1 MIRLIWLGCLAYLT
15 VGLGQLVVGAVME
28 PMVHAYGVQY
38 GDGGQLVM
46 NQFLGGLAGTLCA
59 PFLMRRLGRRALL
72 LGAMSLMAAAEI
84 IYTLAPPW
92 SAMLVLGP
100 VAGFGFG
107 TTETVVGSFIIGS
120 AGERANVAMSRVEV
134 SFGMGALLMPFVGA
148 LLIDIERWRL
158 AFGVVGTLAVLTVAL
173 WAIFWP
179 SVLNAA
185 PGSGAAQADG
195 LGDGRR
201 PVAGRLPLLGT
212 GPVAGRLPLL
222 GTGPARWVLIACAV
236 FFFIYV
242 GFEMSYAHYLP
253 TLLVQQ
259 SGISEAAAALAL
271 GVYWGAMTIG
281 RLYAGHLADRI
292 GGAAYLLSMCVCAAV
307 AFVLMGFFG
316 SAAPMFVLAACAG
329 LAMSGMFALALVFA
343 NRYAPGMTERTT
355 SLLMAC
361 GLLGGA
367 LLPKLVG
374 WSLDE
379 LGGGGT
385 RWMLA
390 GFAVLLLAIAA
401 VASAASR
408 AAARAAVKVAA

>member
-59 PFLMRRLGRRALL
+59 PLLMRRLGRRMLL
-72 LGAMSLMAAAEI
+72 LGAMSLMVAAEI
-84 IYTLAPPW
+84 VYTLAPPW
-92 SAMLVLGP
+92 GAMLMLGP

-148 LLIDIERWRL
+148 LLIDIDRWRL
-158 AFGVVGTLAVLTVAL
+158 AFGVVAGLAVLTVAL

-195 LGDGRR
+195 HGDARR
-201 PVAGRLPLLGT
+201 PA
-212 GPVAGRLPLL
+212 AGRLPLL

-292 GGAAYLLSMCVCAAV
+292 GGAAYLLSMCGCAAV

-316 SAAPMFVLAACAG
+316 GATPMFALAACAG
-329 LAMSGMFALALVFA
+329 LAMSGMFAIALVFA

>member
-59 PFLMRRLGRRALL
+59 PWLMRRFGRRVLL
-72 LGAMSLMAAAEI
+72 LGAMCLMIVAEGA
-84 IYTLAPPW
+84 YALAPPW

-107 TTETVVGSFIIGS
+107 ITETTVGSFIIAS

-134 SFGMGALLMPFVGA
+134 SFGVGALLMPFVGA
-148 LLIDIERWRL
+148 LLIDIDRWRL
-158 AFGVVGTLAVLTVAL
+158 AFGVVGVLALLTVVL
-173 WAIFWP
+173 WAAFWP
-179 SVLNAA
+179 TVLNAA
-185 PGSGAAQADG
+185 PGSGAGGGGHGAPEASGRQSGARPQAE
-195 LGDGRR
+195 
-201 PVAGRLPLLGT
+201 V
-212 GPVAGRLPLL
+212 RLPLL
-222 GTGPARWVLIACAV
+222 GTGPARWVLIACAA
-236 FFFIYV
+236 FFFLYV

-253 TLLVQQ
+253 TLLVQH
-259 SGISEAAAALAL
+259 SGISEASAALGL
-271 GVYWGAMTIG
+271 GVFWGAMTIG
-281 RLYAGHLADRI
+281 RMYAGHLADRI
-292 GGAAYLLSMCVCAAV
+292 GSAAYLLSMCGCAVV
-307 AFVLMGFFG
+307 AFALMGFFG
-316 SAAPMFVLAACAG
+316 GAAPMFALAACAG
-329 LAMSGMFALALVFA
+329 LAMSGMFAIALVFA

-361 GLLGGA
+361 GLTGGA

-379 LGGGGT
+379 LGDDGT
-385 RWMLA
+385 RWLLA
-390 GFAVLLLAIAA
+390 LFAVLLLAA
-401 VASAASR
+401 VACAATASR
-408 AAARAAVKVAA
+408 SAARAAAKLAATA